1 MIGGRRRTG
10 REVVLFGKRPLPS
23 KGNLALLVLPL
34 IALNGCATFG
44 TNVKGSFSCEAPEGI
59 CAPSSVIDDRA
70 LAMISGDQPAM
81 TPAGPFQRE
90 QGVVGPSVASAE
102 GVARTGPKILKIV
115 FPSYV
120 DPQGRFHEASI
131 VRAVV
136 DNGAWVAATAER
148 GPVVAGAE
156 RLRIDQPSPAV
167 ELAYAGPS
175 EPNAAPPTTSPPRGF
190 PSPEKVAA
198 ARELAKSAAPTPA
211 TAAPGAAV
219 PAAAPR
225 VPLTREAIAAD
236 VNKVL
241 TSTTPRNR
249 PTSFPGKVED

>member
-10 REVVLFGKRPLPS
+10 REVVVFAKRARAS
-23 KGNLALLVLPL
+23 KGQLALLVLPL

-44 TNVKGSFSCEAPEGI
+44 TNVKGSFSCAAPDGI

-90 QGVVGPSVASAE
+90 QGVIGPSLASADAI
-102 GVARTGPKILKIV
+102 ARTGPKILKIV

-148 GPVVAGAE
+148 GPIVAGAE

-167 ELAYAGPS
+167 ELAYAGS
-175 EPNAAPPTTSPPRGF
+175 GATAAAPPPSFSPRDL
-190 PSPEKVAA
+190 PSPEAVAA
-198 ARELAKSAAPTPA
+198 ARELARPPATRPAAPLVAVT
-211 TAAPGAAV
+211 PGAKPVA
-219 PAAAPR
+219 
-225 VPLTREAIAAD
+225 PLTRASIAAD
-236 VNKVL
+236 VSKAL

-249 PTSFPGKVED
+249 PTAFSGKVED